1 MIGEENNRKHKE
13 IYKHHPINITSFYTP
28 SEILHLRWLQAWSHT
43 FWTRQLESV
52 FLLQMNLC

>member
-1 MIGEENNRKHKE
+1 MIGEENKRKHKE
-13 IYKHHPINITSFYTP
+13 IYKHHRPINIT
-28 SEILHLRWLQAWSHT
+28 SEILHLRWLQTWSHT